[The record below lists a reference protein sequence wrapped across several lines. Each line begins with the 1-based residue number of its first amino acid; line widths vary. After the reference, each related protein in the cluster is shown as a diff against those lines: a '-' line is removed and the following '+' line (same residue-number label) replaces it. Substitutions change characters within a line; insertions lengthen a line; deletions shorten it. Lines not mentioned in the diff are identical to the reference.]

1 MRNLTWGLTD
11 LDSHTYI
18 DEREGAILDEMA
30 DLLSKHKLVPFFGA
44 GISRPQLGFIAA
56 GLAA

>member
-1 MRNLTWGLTD
+1 MTWGLTD